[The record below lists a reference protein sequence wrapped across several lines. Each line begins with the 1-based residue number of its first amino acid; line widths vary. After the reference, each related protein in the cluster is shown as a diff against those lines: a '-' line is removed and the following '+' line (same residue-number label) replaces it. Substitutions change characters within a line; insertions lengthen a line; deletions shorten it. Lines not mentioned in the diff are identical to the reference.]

1 MEVLMATG
9 LRLLRIFGAGS
20 IVAALGFFALLV
32 SPSNLRAQAA
42 PFYKDKT
49 IRIIVGFTSGG
60 LYDQY
65 ARLLARHMG
74 KSIPGNPTIIVQNMP
89 GAGSLSAT
97 NYIYSI
103 AKPDGLTLGMPGS
116 GIYLDQLL
124 GRKEATFDVAKM
136 VWLGSVDQRDL
147 VLYMKADA
155 PWKSIEDVINTK
167 EAPKCGSTGTSDLT
181 TIMTNILDETL
192 GVKFQEVRGYPGG
205 VEIDLAL
212 EKGEI
217 HCRGTGITTH
227 FAREPYFTWHKTGF
241 DRHIVQTGAKK
252 DPRIAD
258 APTLVELM
266 DKKKTPALGRNVA
279 KVLLVS
285 ATLGR
290 PLMTTPG
297 TPPDRVKLLR
307 EVYVKTLKDP
317 AVIEEAKKAK
327 MDLEI
332 LTGAEVESQIRDVMS
347 QPKDVIER
355 VKKLSE

>member
-1 MEVLMATG
+1 MTTRW
-9 LRLLRIFGAGS
+9 RLTHTISGAF
-20 IVAALGFFALLV
+20 IVAALGVAGMLALPAYLA
-32 SPSNLRAQAA
+32 AQAA

-74 KSIPGNPTIIVQNMP
+74 KYLPGNPTIIVQNMP

-97 NYIYSI
+97 NYIYGV

-116 GIYLDQLL
+116 GIYLDQML
-124 GRKEATFDVAKM
+124 GRKEATFDVAKL
-136 VWLGSVDQRDL
+136 VRLGSVDQRDL

-155 PWKSIEDVINTK
+155 PWKSIEDVINAK

-181 TIMTNILDETL
+181 TIMTNILEDSL
-192 GVKFQEVRGYPGG
+192 AVKFQEVRGYPGG
-205 VEIDLAL
+205 VEIDLAI

-258 APTLVELM
+258 APTLIELM

-317 AVIEEAKKAK
+317 AVVEEAKKSK

-332 LTGAEVESQIRDVMS
+332 LTGAEVETQIRDVMS

>member
-1 MEVLMATG
+1 MTSLKTLLSRSWRRLVLA
-9 LRLLRIFGAGS
+9 
-20 IVAALGFFALLV
+20 VALLIPMLSHV
-32 SPSNLRAQAA
+32 QTTSAQPV

-74 KSIPGNPTIIVQNMP
+74 KYIPGNPTVIVQNMP

-97 NYIYSI
+97 NYIYGV

-116 GIYLDQLL
+116 GIYLDQML
-124 GRKEATFDVAKM
+124 GRKEAMFDVSKFA
-136 VWLGSVDQRDL
+136 WLGSVDQRDL

-155 PWKSIEDVINTK
+155 PWKSIEDILAAK
-167 EAPKCGSTGTSDLT
+167 EAPKCGATGSSDLT
-181 TIMTNILDETL
+181 TILMNILGDTL
-192 GVKFQEVRGYPGG
+192 GAKFHEVRGYPGG

-227 FAREPYFTWHKTGF
+227 FAREPYFTWHKSGF
-241 DRHIVQTGAKK
+241 DRHLVQTGAKK

-258 APTLVELM
+258 APTLTELM
-266 DKKKTPALGRNVA
+266 EKRNTPSLPRNVA

-285 ATLGR
+285 ATVGR
-290 PLMTTPG
+290 PMMTTPG
-297 TPPDRVKLLR
+297 TPADRVKLLR
-307 EVYVKTLKDP
+307 EVYLKTFKDP
-317 AVIEEAKKAK
+317 MVVEEAKRAK
-327 MDLEI
+327 MDLEV
-332 LTGAEVESQIRDVMS
+332 LSGDEVEAQLRDVMG
-347 QPKDVIER
+347 QPKEVIER
-355 VKKLSE
+355 VMKLSQ

>member
-1 MEVLMATG
+1 MVNGIGTHRFRLRTTG
-9 LRLLRIFGAGS
+9 I
-20 IVAALGFFALLV
+20 IVALLLACQWL
-32 SPSNLRAQAA
+32 SGGKAFGQAA

-49 IRIIVGFTSGG
+49 IRIVVGFTSGG

-74 KSIPGNPTIIVQNMP
+74 KYIPGNPTIIVQNMP

-97 NYIYSI
+97 NYIYGV

-116 GIYLDQLL
+116 GIYLDQML
-124 GRKEATFDVAKM
+124 GRKEAMFDVAKFA
-136 VWLGSVDQRDL
+136 WLGSVDQRDL
-147 VLYMKADA
+147 LLYMKADA
-155 PWKSIEDVINTK
+155 PWKSIEDILGAK

-181 TIMTNILDETL
+181 TILMNILNDSL
-192 GVKFQEVRGYPGG
+192 GAKFHEVRGYPGG

-227 FAREPYFTWHKTGF
+227 FAREPYFTWHKSGF
-241 DRHIVQTGAKK
+241 DRHIVQTGATK
-252 DPRIAD
+252 DSRLAD
-258 APTLVELM
+258 APTLAELM
-266 DKKKTPALGRNVA
+266 EKKKTPALPRNVA

-285 ATLGR
+285 ATVGR
-290 PLMTTPG
+290 PMMTTPG
-297 TPPDRVKLLR
+297 TPADRVKLLR
-307 EVYVKTLKDP
+307 DVYVKTLKDP
-317 AVIEEAKKAK
+317 PVVEEAKKTK

-332 LTGAEVESQIRDVMS
+332 LTGAEVEAQLRDVMS

>member
-1 MEVLMATG
+1 MGNRSTSKGGRNFAVTLA
-9 LRLLRIFGAGS
+9 LAWLS
-20 IVAALGFFALLV
+20 SAALFGGAAG
-32 SPSNLRAQAA
+32 AQQT

-74 KSIPGNPTIIVQNMP
+74 KYLPGNPNIIVQNMP
-89 GAGSLSAT
+89 GAGSLTST
-97 NYIYSI
+97 NYIYSV

-124 GRKEATFDVAKM
+124 GRKEAGFDVAKLA
-136 VWLGSVDQRDL
+136 WLGSIDQRDL
-147 VLYMKADA
+147 VLYMKADT
-155 PWKSIEDVINTK
+155 PWKSMEDVMSAK
-167 EAPKCGSTGTSDLT
+167 EPPKCGATGTSDLT
-181 TIMTNILDETL
+181 SILTSILDETL

-241 DRHIVQTGAKK
+241 DRHVIQTGAKK
-252 DPRIAD
+252 DPRMPD
-258 APTLVELM
+258 APTLVEIM
-266 DKKKTPALGRNVA
+266 DKRKTSAFSRSVA
-279 KVLLVS
+279 RVMLVS

-290 PLMTTPG
+290 PMMTTPG
-297 TPPDRVKLLR
+297 TPVDRVKILR
-307 EVYVKTLKDP
+307 EAYLKTFDDP
-317 AVIEEAKKAK
+317 EVVQEAKKSRL
-327 MDLEI
+327 DLQA
-332 LTGAEVESQIRDVMS
+332 LPGADVETQIREVMN

-355 VKKLSE
+355 VKKLSGE

>member
-1 MEVLMATG
+1 MTNRINGRGRRMSFIIG
-9 LRLLRIFGAGS
+9 WLLLSWPLLSDGQAFG
-20 IVAALGFFALLV
+20 
-32 SPSNLRAQAA
+32 QAA

-74 KSIPGNPTIIVQNMP
+74 KHIPGNPAIIVQNMP

-97 NYIYSI
+97 NYIYGV
-103 AKPDGLTLGMPGS
+103 AKPDGLTLGMSGS

-124 GRKEATFDVAKM
+124 GRKEAMFDVAKFP
-136 VWLGSVDQRDL
+136 WIGSVDQRDL
-147 VLYMKADA
+147 LLYMKADA
-155 PWKSIEDVINTK
+155 PWKSIEDILAAK
-167 EAPKCGSTGTSDLT
+167 EPPKCGATGSSDLT
-181 TIMTNILDETL
+181 TILMNILNDTL
-192 GVKFQEVRGYPGG
+192 GAKFHEVRGYPGG

-217 HCRGTGITTH
+217 HCRGTGLTTH
-227 FAREPYFTWHKTGF
+227 FAREPYFTWHKSGF
-241 DRHIVQTGAKK
+241 DRHIVQTGAKR

-258 APTLVELM
+258 APTLGELM
-266 DKKKTPALGRNVA
+266 EKKKTSALPRNVA

-285 ATLGR
+285 ATVGR
-290 PLMTTPG
+290 PMMTTPG
-297 TPPDRVKLLR
+297 TPADRVKLLR
-307 EVYVKTLKDP
+307 EVYVKTFKDP
-317 AVIEEAKKAK
+317 LVIEEAKRAK

-332 LTGAEVESQIRDVMS
+332 LTGAEVEAQLRDVMG
-347 QPKDVIER
+347 QPKDVIDR

>member
-1 MEVLMATG
+1 MTSLITLLSRSWRRLVLA
-9 LRLLRIFGAGS
+9 
-20 IVAALGFFALLV
+20 VALLIPMLSHV
-32 SPSNLRAQAA
+32 QTTSAQPV

-74 KSIPGNPTIIVQNMP
+74 KYIPGNPTVIVQNMP

-97 NYIYSI
+97 NYIYGV

-116 GIYLDQLL
+116 GIYLDQML
-124 GRKEATFDVAKM
+124 GRKEAMFDVSKFA
-136 VWLGSVDQRDL
+136 WLGSVDQRDL

-155 PWKSIEDVINTK
+155 PWKSIEDILAAK
-167 EAPKCGSTGTSDLT
+167 EAPKCGATGSSDLT
-181 TIMTNILDETL
+181 TILMNILNDTL
-192 GVKFQEVRGYPGG
+192 GAKFHEVRGYPGG

-227 FAREPYFTWHKTGF
+227 FAREPYFTWHKSGF
-241 DRHIVQTGAKK
+241 DRHLVQTGAKK

-258 APTLVELM
+258 APTLTELM
-266 DKKKTPALGRNVA
+266 EKRNTPSLPRNVA

-285 ATLGR
+285 ATVGR
-290 PLMTTPG
+290 PMMTTPG
-297 TPPDRVKLLR
+297 TPADRVKLLR
-307 EVYVKTLKDP
+307 EVYLKTFKDP
-317 AVIEEAKKAK
+317 MVVEEAKRAK
-327 MDLEI
+327 MDLEV
-332 LTGAEVESQIRDVMS
+332 LSGDEVEAQLRDVMG
-347 QPKDVIER
+347 QPKEVIER
-355 VKKLSE
+355 VMKLSQ